1 MTTLRAPPFS
11 LLFNEIVV
19 AKVSWHTLRL
29 LSYITAELEDL
40 PGTIYFIFCSYS
52 ALKSLSNSIIVKHK
66 LLNNL
71 KLLANL
77 SNECIFAVLLSLH
90 SLYADSFSRF
100 GFAHGVSLH
109 SVSFAVKNAFL
120 CIKRHFDAIF
130 HTKTKS
136 ELYYIIENSE
146 SILVP

>member
-52 ALKSLSNSIIVKHK
+52 ALKSLSNYINVKLN

-71 KLLANL
+71 NLYSIVSIMLVFALLK
-77 SNECIFAVLLSLH
+77 SLH
-90 SLYADSFSRF
+90 SLYSAIFSRF
-100 GFAHGVSLH
+100 GFAHGV
-109 SVSFAVKNAFL
+109 
-120 CIKRHFDAIF
+120 R
-130 HTKTKS
+130 
-136 ELYYIIENSE
+136 E
-146 SILVP
+146 